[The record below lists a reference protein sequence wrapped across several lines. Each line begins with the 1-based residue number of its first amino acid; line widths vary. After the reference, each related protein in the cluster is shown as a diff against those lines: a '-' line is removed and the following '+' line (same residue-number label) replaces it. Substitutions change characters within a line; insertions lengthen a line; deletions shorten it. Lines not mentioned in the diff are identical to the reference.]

1 MPIQSSGAVSISD
14 INVELG
20 RAANTTA
27 SLGDSDIRGLLE
39 RGSGNVGLGHAY
51 GKANVFD
58 YIMSSTANNV
68 NARNVA
74 LAAGWNGTSA
84 LTFTINSGVEAKSTS
99 PSTPAFTVNGSFPNG
114 ITVTNNGYITG
125 RGGKGAR
132 GGSSTANSQ
141 SGGTAL
147 SCSSAV
153 TFYNNGQIRGGGG
166 GGGAGA
172 GQQLSG
178 NIWPGGGGGG
188 GAGYGTAGG
197 AGGSRSGSNGS
208 NCGLGSA
215 GSRTGG
221 GARGLG
227 AQSLGSLR
235 GGHGGNGGSNGA
247 TGANGGNGT
256 GGGSSAGGRRNGSGG
271 GNAVT
276 GNSNI
281 SWSSTGTRVGG
292 IS

>member
-68 NARNVA
+68 NARSVA
-74 LAAGWNGTSA
+74 VAAGWNETSA

-99 PSTPAFTVNGSFPNG
+99 PTTPAFTVSGSFPNG

-132 GGSSTANSQ
+132 GGTSTANSQ
-141 SGGTAL
+141 AGGTAL

-166 GGGAGA
+166 GGGCGA
-172 GQQLSG
+172 GRTLNG
-178 NIWPGGGGGG
+178 NSWPGGAGGG

-197 AGGSRSGSNGS
+197 IGGSARGYNGSSAGGGSNGSRTGGGGGGVGGQSAGSLRGGNGGSGGGNGSSGSNGS
-208 NCGLGSA
+208 N
-215 GSRTGG
+215 
-221 GARGLG
+221 
-227 AQSLGSLR
+227 
-235 GGHGGNGGSNGA
+235 GNGGSS
-247 TGANGGNGT
+247 TGK
-256 GGGSSAGGRRNGSGG
+256 RNASGG

>member
-27 SLGDSDIRGLLE
+27 SLGDSDIRTLLA
-39 RGSGNVGLGHAY
+39 RGSGNIGLGHAY
-51 GKANVFD
+51 GKSNVFD
-58 YIMSSTANNV
+58 YIMSSSTTNV
-68 NARNVA
+68 NARSTA
-74 LAAGWNGTSA
+74 IAAGWNGSSA
-84 LTFTINSGVEAKSTS
+84 LTFTINSGVEISSTT
-99 PSTPAFTVNGSFPNG
+99 PSTAALTVDGSYPNG

-125 RGGKGAR
+125 RGGKGGR
-132 GGSSTANSQ
+132 GGTSPAPSSA
-141 SGGTAL
+141 GGTAL
-147 SCSSAV
+147 ACSSAV
-153 TFYNNGQIRGGGG
+153 TFYNNGEIRGGGG
-166 GGGAGA
+166 GGG
-172 GQQLSG
+172 SG
-178 NIWPGGGGGG
+178 NGQGLNGVTWPGGGGGG
-188 GAGYGTAGG
+188 GAGYGSAGGIGGSSTGGNGSG
-197 AGGSRSGSNGS
+197 AGGGSN
-208 NCGLGSA
+208 

-221 GARGLG
+221 GGGGSG

-235 GGHGGNGGSNGA
+235 GGGGGSGGGNGASGS
-247 TGANGGNGT
+247 
-256 GGGSSAGGRRNGSGG
+256 GGGSGGGGGYGAGGGQSPSGG

>member
-39 RGSGNVGLGHAY
+39 RGSGNIGLGHAY
-51 GKANVFD
+51 GKSNVFD
-58 YIMSSTANNV
+58 YIMSSSSTNV
-68 NARNVA
+68 NARSA
-74 LAAGWNGTSA
+74 AIAAGWNGTSA
-84 LTFTINSGVEAKSTS
+84 LTFTINSGVEASSTT
-99 PSTPAFTVNGSFPNG
+99 PSTAAFTVDGSFPNG

-132 GGSSTANSQ
+132 GGTSPAASQ
-141 SGGTAL
+141 AGGTAL
-147 SCSSAV
+147 ACSSAV
-153 TFYNNGQIRGGGG
+153 TFYNNGEIRGGGG
-166 GGGAGA
+166 GGG
-172 GQQLSG
+172 SG
-178 NIWPGGGGGG
+178 NGQGLNGTTWPGGGGGG
-188 GAGYGTAGG
+188 GAGYGSAGGIGGSATGGNGSG
-197 AGGSRSGSNGS
+197 AGGGGN
-208 NCGLGSA
+208 

-221 GARGLG
+221 GGGGSG

-235 GGHGGNGGSNGA
+235 GGNGGSGGGNGSSGSGGGNGG
-247 TGANGGNGT
+247 
-256 GGGSSAGGRRNGSGG
+256 GGGYGAGGGQSPSGG

-276 GNSNI
+276 GNGNI